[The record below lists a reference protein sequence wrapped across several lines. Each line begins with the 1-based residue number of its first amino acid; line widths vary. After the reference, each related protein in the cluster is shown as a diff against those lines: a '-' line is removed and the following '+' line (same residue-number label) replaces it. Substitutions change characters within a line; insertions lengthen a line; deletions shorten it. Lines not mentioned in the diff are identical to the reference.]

1 MGREASGPAKTGG
14 PVRWRFPPVAALL
27 RSSERSHAASAART
41 RSVVPPAAMLRRTR
55 VHLLARRVALRGHV
69 RHSATAPAP
78 PLAAQ
83 TSEFLYEL
91 PPELI
96 AVHPAEPRGSSRLL
110 VHVPAHPS
118 AEHFAREVASSAAAA
133 APVSELPQGGAAYDL
148 TFAALP
154 TVLPPSSLSKLAT
167 WWRRGSA
174 ARPPRAEP
182 LGSGPLHARERRGW
196 AAVVHRCG

>member
-1 MGREASGPAKTGG
+1 MGRASAGT
-14 PVRWRFPPVAALL
+14 FP
-27 RSSERSHAASAART
+27 RSLHSCEIRASERSQRAAPHR
-41 RSVVPPAAMLRRTR
+41 RRCCRPAAMLRRTR
-55 VHLLARRVALRGHV
+55 VDLLARRVALRGHV
-69 RHSATAPAP
+69 RHFATAPAP

-91 PPELI
+91 PQELI

-154 TVLPPSSLSKLAT
+154 TVLPPSSLSKMAT
-167 WWRRGSA
+167 WWRCGSA
-174 ARPPRAEP
+174 AWPPRADP
-182 LGSGPLHARERRGW
+182 PASGPLHARMWCPSLTR
-196 AAVVHRCG
+196 ASA

>member
-1 MGREASGPAKTGG
+1 MGREASGACKGRSRR
-14 PVRWRFPPVAALL
+14 VRWRFPPGAALL

-69 RHSATAPAP
+69 RHSATALAP

-174 ARPPRAEP
+174 ARPPRADP

-196 AAVVHRCG
+196 AAVVHR